1 MTTTTKLRLG
11 LAGLVVVAIALT
23 ASLVM
28 YVAGRDEPDAF
39 TGEFTVLKVGELK
52 ATQPHGEIVYLFQ
65 DREFFASG
73 FPELARYVDDRF
85 DFSRHHLVVWIRPA
99 PFPFGASDPAP
110 RSAENREAG
119 EPELR
124 IEWSSRCA
132 VAPVAQVFAVIAVPA
147 GAFLYPGWSVRHSV
161 PAAEASAPGRVQ
173 FKAAARGML
182 SRRHDEAVV
191 VLSSPDDLE
200 NFLVSESGP
209 GVAALRTIEVDFTR
223 DVLIGVFAPE
233 YARRTIELVQASEAT
248 GTVVTS
254 LVRVG
259 GVVPAVAVAWFD
271 FVMVPK
277 QAVQGVKVWTRADD
291 GAVRLAGAC

>member
-11 LAGLVVVAIALT
+11 LAGLVVAAIALT

-52 ATQPHGEIVYLFQ
+52 AAQPHGEIVFLFQ
-65 DREFFASG
+65 DREAFASQ
-73 FPELARYVDDRF
+73 FPELARYVHDRF

-124 IEWSSRCA
+124 IEWSSRCG
-132 VAPVAQVFAVIAVPA
+132 VAPVAQVFAIVAVPA
-147 GAFLYPGWSVRHSV
+147 GQFLWPAWSVRHSA
-161 PAAEASAPGRVQ
+161 PAAESVVPGRVS
-173 FKAAARGML
+173 FTAGTRGVL
-182 SRRHDEAVV
+182 NGRFDPGVL
-191 VLSSPDDLE
+191 VLSNREGLAS
-200 NFLVSESGP
+200 FLASQDGP
-209 GVAALRTIEVDFTR
+209 GVMALEALNIDFTR
-223 DVLIGVFAPE
+223 EALIGVFATE
-233 YARRTIELVQASEAT
+233 YERRTIELIQATGAD

-259 GVVPAVAVAWFD
+259 GVVPAMAVASFD
-271 FVMVPK
+271 FVVVSRD
-277 QAVQGVKVWTRADD
+277 AIHGVTSWKLAGD
-291 GAVRLAGAC
+291 GAVRFTGTC